1 MRAVVLSAGKASRLG
16 GVNKLLITAG
26 DRPVYEWHRALLE
39 GYRTAVVSRPADAGE
54 IAIRLPWVDRVVG
67 HPEPDGPVGA
77 LAAYLD
83 AYPEDEDLLVLY
95 ADTLLVP
102 QPLPGG
108 DWVGVAPAP
117 ARRWDFPTDRG
128 HWARGVIDVPVCVG
142 IYRFAY
148 PAELRK
154 AIVGAREDA
163 EAIGVSDVPMTLL
176 LNRYAREVSLPWN
189 RIRGWHDAG
198 DPEALSRV
206 PKWLDA
212 VREDPPLR
220 SVDGTLSVN
229 WRG

>member
-1 MRAVVLSAGKASRLG
+1 VRAVVLSAGKASRLG

-142 IYRFAY
+142 IY
-148 PAELRK
+148 
-154 AIVGAREDA
+154 
-163 EAIGVSDVPMTLL
+163 
-176 LNRYAREVSLPWN
+176 LPWN